1 MLAYGFLFWLI
12 QIFHHATIKILSI
25 VSPIEGH
32 LFIYLFIYFFEGHLR
47 CFSHSCYFQKFPND
61 SLWNA
66 GMVSVPLGH
75 WLSLGF
81 HLSQLESLITPM
93 LGPYP
98 RVPGAFCMG
107 LWSGHAGP
115 SGPST
120 WGGVNHGGSGDLGEK
135 VKQISDAA
143 MQLPTHLF
151 MNENGPSAKWTR
163 PCLNQAV
170 CEHPT
175 PACFNPQT
183 SLSTGCLWL

>member
-1 MLAYGFLFWLI
+1 MRITQNADTRITMKIKWIRLAVISVLI
-12 QIFHHATIKILSI
+12 TVLVVSITGGLYMILDDK
-25 VSPIEGH
+25 IEGTIINEYSGRQKKPKIAICADGKYYT
-32 LFIYLFIYFFEGHLR
+32 LDNTYGSPVYYFFEGHLR

-120 WGGVNHGGSGDLGEK
+120 
-135 VKQISDAA
+135 
-143 MQLPTHLF
+143 
-151 MNENGPSAKWTR
+151 
-163 PCLNQAV
+163 
-170 CEHPT
+170 
-175 PACFNPQT
+175 
-183 SLSTGCLWL
+183 